1 MAASNRIEF
10 KRQTHTHIHTHS
22 QKYYDHLLSGHW
34 EFFGRGVAVVKP
46 QFGFVI
52 RRSQEQ
58 TLTTRS
64 AQRAQRRGKK
74 ARKFKFENKNKL
86 KK

>member
-10 KRQTHTHIHTHS
+10 KRQTLTHS
-22 QKYYDHLLSGHW
+22 QKYYNVLLSGHW
-34 EFFGRGVAVVKP
+34 EFFGRGVAVVRP

-74 ARKFKFENKNKL
+74 RENSNL
-86 KK
+86 KIKIN